1 MNAATSRKPK
11 RDPHL
16 IEGVLANLPLMEGV
30 SPSVV
35 RQLSTQSVLIHARRG
50 EILVRRGEPVGGL
63 YAIAYGKVKKRLLP
77 PAGAEVV
84 LALLGPGDTFAEVP
98 ALLASPSRLD
108 AVALSD
114 AMVVRI
120 NASCIAKEMAN
131 DPRLARNVSS
141 ALARRMQALLEEF
154 ERVRLPAVTRLAGYL
169 LLIAEGDLAR
179 LPMSKTLLAARLD
192 MKKETLSRLLRGLA
206 ARGLIAVA
214 GREIRIV
221 DRGGL
226 AALVR

>member
-1 MNAATSRKPK
+1 
-11 RDPHL
+11 
-16 IEGVLANLPLMEGV
+16 
-30 SPSVV
+30 
-35 RQLSTQSVLIHARRG
+35 
-50 EILVRRGEPVGGL
+50 
-63 YAIAYGKVKKRLLP
+63 
-77 PAGAEVV
+77 
-84 LALLGPGDTFAEVP
+84 
-98 ALLASPSRLD
+98 
-108 AVALSD
+108 
-114 AMVVRI
+114 
-120 NASCIAKEMAN
+120 MAN